1 MEKTTKLVSLF
12 AATVLVAGTALVGC
26 GDEDKVVQQQE
37 GICYDDD
44 DNGYCDDSDDV
55 VDSSYGFIYVG
66 SHKRYYKKGYYP
78 GNDGKVYRSAKRD
91 QSGSS
96 SGGSSS
102 GTGKNGSGSTV
113 TPPKSSSG
121 TGTVVSP
128 GKSTSGSSNT
138 GISSGSKGG
147 IGSSSSSSSS

>member
-26 GDEDKVVQQQE
+26 GDDDTVVQQQE

-44 DNGYCDDSDDV
+44 DNGYCDDSDNV
-55 VDSSYGFIYVG
+55 VDHSYGFIYIG
-66 SHKRYYKKGYYP
+66 SHKQYYKKGYYP
-78 GNDGKVYRSAKRD
+78 GNDGKVYRSAKRAN
-91 QSGSS
+91 S
-96 SGGSSS
+96 GSSS

-121 TGTVVSP
+121 TGSVVSP
-128 GKSTSGSSNT
+128 GKSTSGSNT
-138 GISSGSKGG
+138 GVSSGSKGG
-147 IGSSSSSSSS
+147 IGSSSKSSSS